1 MTMSMYSSITPE
13 EFSNSNINI
22 INSDEDAVFGNALT
36 LFYSGDITIY
46 LEVGVTHHCVMCAV
60 NPIFDACNWT
70 EREYE
75 LASWA
80 LDRWRRHQFTS
91 LRDDLWGNAVFLKE
105 ANAISFELRKR
116 VQFEFVLL
124 TDTLYSPLPPGK
136 NPLPSCQY
144 FSISIRF
151 HVPYSW
157 VV

>member
-1 MTMSMYSSITPE
+1 MLPFPQIHDFVVICILCS
-13 EFSNSNINI
+13 
-22 INSDEDAVFGNALT
+22 
-36 LFYSGDITIY
+36 
-46 LEVGVTHHCVMCAV
+46 V

-124 TDTLYSPLPPGK
+124 TDTLYSPLPPGIYMT
-136 NPLPSCQY
+136 LFIY
-144 FSISIRF
+144 
-151 HVPYSW
+151 
-157 VV
+157 